1 MQADTGG
8 GAEGRATGMFGRGLK
23 AFFKPTMVPRVG
35 EGEFQ
40 HQMHA
45 GMAESVWIRNSLW
58 WLESTSLTKATWTS
72 PELDGARRTP
82 WVRLTGPEYQVSES
96 K

>member
-8 GAEGRATGMFGRGLK
+8 CAEGRATGMFGRGLK
-23 AFFKPTMVPRVG
+23 AFSKPTVPQTG

-45 GMAESVWIRNSLW
+45 GMADSVWVRNPLW
-58 WLESTSLTKATWTS
+58 WLESTALTKATWTN
-72 PELDGARRTP
+72 PELEGARPT
-82 WVRLTGPEYQVSES
+82 L
-96 K
+96 